1 MHAQRMMKPGGEG
14 GLLILVR
21 KGAGLDVERRAA
33 SILARC
39 EHDHFGTLGH
49 PIGSPRPSGKRQ
61 SQLLIRGAARGD
73 AERAPAAGAP
83 SQAIA
88 ELRSGALSEGLM
100 GTDASTHT
108 SSR

>member
-21 KGAGLDVERRAA
+21 KSAGLDVERRAA
-33 SILARC
+33 SILARR

-49 PIGSPRPSGKRQ
+49 PVGSPGPSGERQ

-73 AERAPAAGAP
+73 AEGAIAAGAP
-83 SQAIA
+83 SHAIA
-88 ELRSGALSEGLM
+88 ELLDSALGR
-100 GTDASTHT
+100 GIDVYGCIYPH
-108 SSR
+108 